1 MQLIRGF
8 RHLKPEHQGCVA
20 TIGNFDGVHLG
31 HQAVF
36 KALNQQAK
44 KFNCPSLVITFEP
57 QPKEYFAPK
66 QAPARITRLR
76 EKLDAIQKNQIDR
89 VLLLEFNQ
97 SLAQLSADQ
106 FIQKILIDGLNI
118 KHLYVGDDFCFGAQ
132 RQGNYALLQKAGS
145 QFNFTVASL
154 DTIQQNQQ
162 RISSSAIRQYLAQG
176 DLIKAQQLLGRPYKI
191 CGRIVHGDA
200 RGRTIGFPTAN
211 INLKKRISP
220 LKGVYAVKIWGLQ
233 KQALLGVANLG
244 TRPTVK
250 GKTKYLLET
259 HIFDFN
265 QEIYGQH
272 LGIEFIK
279 RIRDEKKFNDFN
291 ELKQQIERDSLLA
304 RRVLS
309 D

>member
-1 MQLIRGF
+1 
-8 RHLKPEHQGCVA
+8 V
-20 TIGNFDGVHLG
+20 
-31 HQAVF
+31 
-36 KALNQQAK
+36 
-44 KFNCPSLVITFEP
+44 
-57 QPKEYFAPK
+57 
-66 QAPARITRLR
+66 
-76 EKLDAIQKNQIDR
+76 
-89 VLLLEFNQ
+89 
-97 SLAQLSADQ
+97 
-106 FIQKILIDGLNI
+106 
-118 KHLYVGDDFCFGAQ
+118 
-132 RQGNYALLQKAGS
+132 
-145 QFNFTVASL
+145 
-154 DTIQQNQQ
+154 
-162 RISSSAIRQYLAQG
+162 
-176 DLIKAQQLLGRPYKI
+176 
-191 CGRIVHGDA
+191 VHGDA

-291 ELKQQIERDSLLA
+291 ELKQQIEQDGLLA
-304 RRVLS
+304 RKYLF
-309 D
+309 